1 MVLILMG
8 VAGSGKTTLGK
19 RLAGRLGCPFFDADD
34 FHSPANRAKMAS
46 GQPLNDEDRA
56 GWIQDLSTAVLDWN
70 KAGPLTILACSALRQ
85 SYRDVLAHRGGAVIW
100 IYLKTT
106 FALAAQ
112 RLEGRQNHFF
122 NPALLESQ
130 FKILEEPKNA
140 WVVDVSPNADTIAD
154 TLVELLKEK
163 NVLR

>member
-19 RLAGRLGCPFFDADD
+19 RLAARLGCPFFDADD
-34 FHSPANRAKMAS
+34 FHSPANRDKMAS
-46 GQPLNDEDRA
+46 GQPLNDQDRA
-56 GWIQDLSTAVLDWN
+56 DWIRDLSKAVLVWN
-70 KAGPLTILACSALRQ
+70 EARPLTILACSALRQ
-85 SYRDVLAHRGGAVIW
+85 SYRDALGKGGAVLW
-100 IYLKTT
+100 IYLKAT
-106 FALAAQ
+106 FALASR

-130 FKILEEPKNA
+130 FKVLEEPEDA
-140 WVVDVSPNADTIAD
+140 WMVDVSPNADTIMD
-154 TLVELLKEK
+154 KLVELLKDK